1 MGQNRA
7 VFGQIPYFGPF
18 PFKKISKRGAQKV
31 GNQHSPNILFK
42 PQDDYV
48 S

>member
-1 MGQNRA
+1 MGQIGA
-7 VFGQIPYFGPF
+7 VLGQIPHFGPF
-18 PFKKISKRGAQKV
+18 PLKKISKRGAIKV
-31 GNQHSPNILFK
+31 GNQHSPNIRFK